1 LQALRLLAFS
11 DLHRDRRQAARLVDM
26 AASADVVIGAGD
38 YASNRLGLV
47 RTIDALSGIGK
58 PTVLVPGNNET
69 DVALWRACAGFAGAR
84 VLHGEAVEIDG
95 VCFFG
100 LGGGV
105 PPTPLP
111 WSFDLSEDEAAEA
124 LARCPADAV
133 LVVHSPP
140 RGCVDV
146 VFGRHLGSRA
156 VRAAIERTR
165 PRLVLCGHI
174 HQAWRQEESLA
185 GSRVVNVGPEGMY
198 FEV

>member
-1 LQALRLLAFS
+1 MKLLAFS
-11 DLHRDRRQAARLVDM
+11 DLHRDRRQAARLVEM
-26 AASADVVIGAGD
+26 AASADVVVGAGD
-38 YASNRLGLV
+38 YASNRLGLN
-47 RTIDALSGIGK
+47 RTVDALAGMSK
-58 PTVLVPGNNET
+58 PTVLIPGNNET
-69 DVALWRACAGFAGAR
+69 DVALWRACSGFVGAT
-84 VLHGEAVEIDG
+84 VLHGEAFEIDG
-95 VCFFG
+95 VCIFG

-111 WSFDLSEDEAAEA
+111 WSFDLSEDEAAAA
-124 LARCPADAV
+124 LARCPDGAI

-156 VRAAIERTR
+156 VRAAVEEKQ

-174 HQAWRQEESLA
+174 HQAWRQECTVGES
-185 GSRVVNVGPEGMY
+185 RIVNVGPEGMY